1 MSALIKYDAACHA
14 LAEAVAL
21 DEVKDIR
28 DKASAMQAYARQAK
42 NKQLEVD
49 ASEIRIRAER
59 RLGEILIEQKADG
72 GLATGGQPYQATPTG
87 NGGVEILRPTLA
99 DAGID
104 YNLSSR
110 AQAIAG
116 IPEEEFEGELARHRE
131 EQQAVTGRTMERLAK
146 KGEAITPPDQDAEM
160 RTEMLNDALDALRDE
175 NDSLRNQVA
184 AMLFDGSDEE
194 RAEYL
199 SRLNFL
205 TEKNKQLEILN
216 RGLIEARDRVMRE
229 NASLKRQGLYAAKK
243 LKEFAKNAAKAVS
256 E

>member
-59 RLGEILIEQKADG
+59 RLGEILIEQKAG
-72 GLATGGQPYQATPTG
+72 SGLNQGAKGSIVTGTSRVP
-87 NGGVEILRPTLA
+87 VKDDRPTLA
-99 DAGID
+99 DVGID
-104 YNLSSR
+104 KKLSSR

-116 IPEEEFEGELARHRE
+116 IPEEEFEGELAQHRE

-146 KGEAITPPDQDAEM
+146 KGEAIAPPDQDAEM
-160 RTEMLNDALDALRDE
+160 RTEMLNDVLDALRDE
-175 NDSLRNQVA
+175 NDWLRNQVA
-184 AMLFDGSDEE
+184 AMLFDGGDEE

-199 SRLNFL
+199 SRMNCL

-216 RGLIEARDRVMRE
+216 RGLTEARDRVMRE
-229 NASLKRQGLYAAKK
+229 NASLKKQCEYSAKK
-243 LKEFAKNAAKAVS
+243 LKALAKNDPPTVS